1 MGPVFAQF
9 GNANLVVFVSFCGFE
24 ALPSEQVTA
33 DGSPDLPS
41 TLFCLHFFPLI
52 LKIQRLFTFLARLGK
67 KVRNGAE
74 KQKGWT
80 HIA

>member
-33 DGSPDLPS
+33 DGSPGLPS
-41 TLFCLHFFPLI
+41 TLFCLHFFPSHSENPAPFYI
-52 LKIQRLFTFLARLGK
+52 SC
-67 KVRNGAE
+67 
-74 KQKGWT
+74 
-80 HIA
+80 